1 MIERQRNHEALNSHL
16 CKWTIKLPVQSMET
30 IDHFYFTEFLKKL
43 PVFLRSKKWKNE
55 GCFLWNVQ

>member
-1 MIERQRNHEALNSHL
+1 M
-16 CKWTIKLPVQSMET
+16 PVQSMET

>member
-1 MIERQRNHEALNSHL
+1 M
-16 CKWTIKLPVQSMET
+16 PVQSMET

-55 GCFLWNVQ
+55 GYFLWNVQ